1 MKTDWKK
8 VKLGEIA
15 TFSNGVNFGKESY
28 TSGVKLIGVSNFG
41 NKYFPEYEEL
51 DEINEKVLRENDYLK
66 DGDIVFVRSNG
77 NKELVGRCMLI
88 QNPPSPV
95 TYSGFCIRA
104 RLNDT
109 ATNNPRFFAYYFK
122 SKIFRKSMSN
132 SAVGA
137 NIQNLNQGLLSNHE
151 ISLPPLETQQ
161 KIAHILSRYDE
172 AIENNNKRI
181 KLLEQMAQNLY
192 KEWFVRFRFPGYEN
206 CEFENGIPVGWKVE
220 RLFDI
225 ANVTY
230 GYAFA
235 SELFCEDK
243 TLNPV
248 VRIRDI
254 LYNQTN
260 TCTSE
265 VCADK
270 YIIKEHEIL
279 VGMDGIFHMC
289 MWNGKKAYQNQRVVK
304 LTPKTEDISNYFLFL
319 AVQPQVKFWEQTIAG
334 TTVAHLGDK
343 HLKRMTILLPSE
355 NLLKKSTKIF
365 NSLMKQ
371 KNQLFIANENL
382 AKQRDLLLPRL
393 MSGKVEV

>member
-1 MKTDWKK
+1 MSVWNVCCIDELGSVNRGKSKHRPRNDVILFGGLYPFIQTADVKRANLYITEYNETYSDAGLAQSKLWKK
-8 VKLGEIA
+8 GTLCITIAANIAESAILGIDACFPDSVVGFIPHKEVSDLKFVKYL
-15 TFSNGVNFGKESY
+15 
-28 TSGVKLIGVSNFG
+28 
-41 NKYFPEYEEL
+41 L
-51 DEINEKVLRENDYLK
+51 DEFKVYMQQISRGTTQDNLSLEKLRRVKFNVPDY
-66 DGDIVFVRSNG
+66 I
-77 NKELVGRCMLI
+77 
-88 QNPPSPV
+88 
-95 TYSGFCIRA
+95 
-104 RLNDT
+104 
-109 ATNNPRFFAYYFK
+109 
-122 SKIFRKSMSN
+122 
-132 SAVGA
+132 
-137 NIQNLNQGLLSNHE
+137 
-151 ISLPPLETQQ
+151 TQQ

>member
-1 MKTDWKK
+1 MSVWNVCCIDELGSVNRGKSKHRPRNDVILFGGLYPFIQTADVKRANLYITEYNETYSDAGLAQSKLWKK
-8 VKLGEIA
+8 GTLCITIAANIAESAILGIDACFPDSVVGFIPHEQVSDLKFVKYL
-15 TFSNGVNFGKESY
+15 
-28 TSGVKLIGVSNFG
+28 
-41 NKYFPEYEEL
+41 L
-51 DEINEKVLRENDYLK
+51 DEFKVYMQQISRGTTQDNLSLEKLRRVKFNVPDY
-66 DGDIVFVRSNG
+66 I
-77 NKELVGRCMLI
+77 
-88 QNPPSPV
+88 
-95 TYSGFCIRA
+95 
-104 RLNDT
+104 
-109 ATNNPRFFAYYFK
+109 
-122 SKIFRKSMSN
+122 
-132 SAVGA
+132 
-137 NIQNLNQGLLSNHE
+137 
-151 ISLPPLETQQ
+151 TQQ

-260 TCTSE
+260 TYTSE

>member
-1 MKTDWKK
+1 MERMEY
-8 VKLGEIA
+8 VKLGDFCDITSSKRVFANQYVSEGVPFYRSREIIEK
-15 TFSNGVNFGKESY
+15 TEMKDLTEELFISEELYSSFKDKFGVPQSGDILLTSVGTLGIPYVVQNEKFYFKDGNLTWMRNFKSTLNSKYLYYWLNSKFGKDSLK
-28 TSGVKLIGVSNFG
+28 TRAIGSSQAALTIDILK
-41 NKYFPEYEEL
+41 KY
-51 DEINEKVLRENDYLK
+51 K
-66 DGDIVFVRSNG
+66 
-77 NKELVGRCMLI
+77 
-88 QNPPSPV
+88 
-95 TYSGFCIRA
+95 
-104 RLNDT
+104 
-109 ATNNPRFFAYYFK
+109 FFL
-122 SKIFRKSMSN
+122 SKIEN
-132 SAVGA
+132 
-137 NIQNLNQGLLSNHE
+137 QN
-151 ISLPPLETQQ
+151 
-161 KIAHILSRYDE
+161 KIVAILSRYDE

-192 KEWFVRFRFPGYEN
+192 KEWFVHFRFPGWEN

-260 TCTSE
+260 TYTSE

-393 MSGKVEV
+393 MSGKVEA